1 MTRRTGMV
9 KVSMDAAILGG
20 DLSRSQRERRQRIL
34 DAATALASRG
44 GYDAVQ
50 MRDVAERAEVAL
62 GTLYRY
68 FPSKVHL
75 LVTLMHE
82 QTGQLTER
90 LDKRPPAGDDASE
103 RVLEV
108 LTRATR
114 ALQRDPQLAEAMI
127 RALMFADASA
137 AAEVNAV
144 NDVMTDAIIGAIRG
158 GDGSSGNGATRD
170 ERAVARVL
178 DQVWWANI
186 LAWLSGRSSSAQMT
200 ADLQVAAKLLLR

>member
-1 MTRRTGMV
+1 
-9 KVSMDAAILGG
+9 MDTAILGG
-20 DLSRSQRERRQRIL
+20 DLSQSQRERRQRIL
-34 DAATALASRG
+34 DAAMALASRG

-50 MRDVAERAEVAL
+50 MRDVAERADVAL

-82 QTGQLTER
+82 QTAQLTIR
-90 LDKRPPAGDDASE
+90 LDKRPASGEDAPA
-103 RVLEV
+103 RVLDV

-114 ALQRDPQLAEAMI
+114 ALQRDPQMADAMI

-144 NDVMTDAIIGAIRG
+144 NDIMTEAIIGAMR
-158 GDGSSGNGATRD
+158 DGAPANGSTRD

-178 DQVWWANI
+178 EQVWWANI
-186 LAWLSGRSSSAQMT
+186 LAWLSGRSSAAQMT
-200 ADLQVAAKLLLR
+200 ADLDVAARLLLR

>member
-1 MTRRTGMV
+1 MV
-9 KVSMDAAILGG
+9 KSSMDTVISGG
-20 DLSRSQRERRQRIL
+20 GLSRSQSERRQRIL

-50 MRDVAERAEVAL
+50 MRDVAERADVAL

-82 QTGQLTER
+82 QTGELTTR
-90 LDKRPPAGDDASE
+90 LDRRPPRGETPAE
-103 RVLEV
+103 RVVEV

-114 ALQRDPQLAEAMI
+114 ALQRDPQLADAMI
-127 RALMFADASA
+127 RALMFADSSA

-144 NDVMTDAIIGAIRG
+144 NSIMTEAIIQSIRG
-158 GDGSSGNGATRD
+158 GDGHSDSDD
-170 ERAVARVL
+170 ELRAVARVL
-178 DQVWWANI
+178 EQVWWANI
-186 LAWLSGRSSSAQMT
+186 LAWLSGRSSARQMT
-200 ADLQVAAKLLLR
+200 DDLAVAARLLLR

>member
-1 MTRRTGMV
+1 MV
-9 KVSMDAAILGG
+9 KTSMDTAILGG
-20 DLSRSQRERRQRIL
+20 GLSRTQLERRQRIL
-34 DAATALASRG
+34 DAATLLASKG

-50 MRDVAERAEVAL
+50 MRDVAERADVAL

-75 LVTLMHE
+75 LVTIMHE
-82 QTGQLTER
+82 QTAQLTDR
-90 LDKRPPAGDDASE
+90 LDKRPAAGGDAAE

-158 GDGSSGNGATRD
+158 AETGNGSTRD
-170 ERAVARVL
+170 ERAVARVME
-178 DQVWWANI
+178 QVWWANI

>member
-1 MTRRTGMV
+1 MV
-9 KVSMDAAILGG
+9 KSSMDTVISGG
-20 DLSRSQRERRQRIL
+20 GLSRSQSERRQRIL

-44 GYDAVQ
+44 GYEAVQ
-50 MRDVAERAEVAL
+50 MRDVAERADVAL

-82 QTGQLTER
+82 QTGELTTR
-90 LDKRPPAGDDASE
+90 LDRRPPRGETADE

-114 ALQRDPQLAEAMI
+114 ALQRDPQLADAMI

-144 NDVMTDAIIGAIRG
+144 NSIMTEAIIASIRG
-158 GDGSSGNGATRD
+158 PEGNGGSD
-170 ERAVARVL
+170 EEHRAVARVL
-178 DQVWWANI
+178 EQVWWANI
-186 LAWLSGRSSSAQMT
+186 LAWLSGRSSARQMT
-200 ADLQVAAKLLLR
+200 DDLAVAARLLLR

>member
-1 MTRRTGMV
+1 MV
-9 KVSMDAAILGG
+9 KSSMDTAISGAG
-20 DLSRSQRERRQRIL
+20 LSRSQSERRQRIM

-50 MRDVAERAEVAL
+50 MRDVAERADVAL

-75 LVTLMHE
+75 LVTIMHE
-82 QTGQLTER
+82 QTAQLTNR
-90 LDKRPPAGDDASE
+90 LDRRPPRGDSPAD
-103 RVLEV
+103 RVVEV

-114 ALQRDPQLAEAMI
+114 ALQRDPQLADAMI

-144 NDVMTDAIIGAIRG
+144 NAIMTEAIITSIRDAG
-158 GDGSSGNGATRD
+158 GNGRSD
-170 ERAVARVL
+170 EEHRAVARVL
-178 DQVWWANI
+178 EQVWWANI
-186 LAWLSGRSSSAQMT
+186 LAWLSGRSSARQMT
-200 ADLQVAAKLLLR
+200 DDLAVAARLLLR

>member
-1 MTRRTGMV
+1 MV
-9 KVSMDAAILGG
+9 KSTMDTVISG
-20 DLSRSQRERRQRIL
+20 DGLSRSQSERRQRIL

-44 GYDAVQ
+44 GYEAVQ
-50 MRDVAERAEVAL
+50 MRDVADRAEVAL

-82 QTGQLTER
+82 QTGELTTRLER
-90 LDKRPPAGDDASE
+90 RPPRGETAAD

-108 LTRATR
+108 LSRATR
-114 ALQRDPQLAEAMI
+114 ALQRDPQLADAMI

-144 NDVMTDAIIGAIRG
+144 NSNMTEAIIASMRGTDGDDGA
-158 GDGSSGNGATRD
+158 D
-170 ERAVARVL
+170 EEHRAVARVL
-178 DQVWWANI
+178 EQVWWANI
-186 LAWLSGRSSSAQMT
+186 LAWLSGRSSARQMT
-200 ADLQVAAKLLLR
+200 DDLAVAARLLLR

>member
-1 MTRRTGMV
+1 MV
-9 KVSMDAAILGG
+9 KSSMDTLVSGG
-20 DLSRSQRERRQRIL
+20 GLSRSQSERRQRIL

-44 GYDAVQ
+44 GYEAVQ
-50 MRDVAERAEVAL
+50 MRDVAERADVAL

-82 QTGQLTER
+82 QTAELTIR
-90 LDKRPPAGDDASE
+90 LDRRPPRGDTPHE

-108 LTRATR
+108 LSRATR
-114 ALQRDPQLAEAMI
+114 ALQRDPQLADAMI

-144 NDVMTDAIIGAIRG
+144 NANMTEAIIASIRD
-158 GDGSSGNGATRD
+158 GDGNGSSD
-170 ERAVARVL
+170 EEHRAVARVL
-178 DQVWWANI
+178 EQVWWANI
-186 LAWLSGRSSSAQMT
+186 LAWLSGRSSARQMT
-200 ADLQVAAKLLLR
+200 DDLAVAARLLLKS